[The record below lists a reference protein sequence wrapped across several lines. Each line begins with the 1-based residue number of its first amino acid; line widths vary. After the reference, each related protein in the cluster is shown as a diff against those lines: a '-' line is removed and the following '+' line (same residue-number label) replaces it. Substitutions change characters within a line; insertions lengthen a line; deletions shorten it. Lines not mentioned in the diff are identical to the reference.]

1 MPFVR
6 AGDLNV
12 HYIEQ
17 GAGTPIVFVHGN
29 WVTSTTWEPV
39 LDRLPPG
46 YHGIAPDVR
55 GRGKTEGPDSDYSI
69 PSLAADL
76 HAFVDALG
84 LDRFHLVGHSLGTA
98 IAMQFA
104 LDHPER
110 VRTLTVVAPAWVDG
124 MPEAFN
130 NPAGQEALKANK
142 ALFGQALK
150 ALVPAAP
157 ADAYWQRVVDEGH
170 EQRLEASL
178 RNVQACLDWKPG
190 DRVGEAGIPTLVV
203 DGAQDILT
211 GGPNVDRAAAALK
224 ARKTVVLPDIGHSP
238 NMEAPD
244 TFVALLIEHIKEFE
258 NG

>member
-1 MPFVR
+1 MPFVQ

-29 WVTSTTWEPV
+29 WGSAAWWEPV
-39 LDRLPPG
+39 LARLPAG

-55 GRGKTEGPDSDYSI
+55 GRGKTEGPDSDYTM
-69 PSLAADL
+69 PALAADL
-76 HAFVDALG
+76 RAFADALG

-104 LDHPER
+104 LDNPQR

-124 MPEAFN
+124 MPALLN

-150 ALVPAAP
+150 ALAPAAP
-157 ADAYWQRVVDEGH
+157 ADAYWQRLVDEGH
-170 EQRLEASL
+170 EQRLEAAL
-178 RNVQACLDWKPG
+178 RNVPACLNWTPG
-190 DRVGEAGIPTLVV
+190 DRLRDTGVPALVI

-211 GGPNVDRAAAALK
+211 GGPNAERAAVALG
-224 ARKTVVLPDIGHSP
+224 ARHVVMPDVGHSP
-238 NMEAPD
+238 NIEAPD
-244 TFVALLIEHIKEFE
+244 AFVALLLAHIKES
-258 NG
+258 

>member
-12 HYIEQ
+12 HYLEQ
-17 GAGTPIVFVHGN
+17 GAGMPIVFVHGN
-29 WVTSTTWEPV
+29 WGSAAWWEPV
-39 LDRLPPG
+39 LARLPAG

-55 GRGKTEGPDSDYSI
+55 GRGQTEGPDSDYTM

-76 HAFVDALG
+76 RAFADALE

-104 LDHPER
+104 LDNPQR

-124 MPEAFN
+124 MPEMLN
-130 NPAGQEALKANK
+130 NPTGQEALKANK

-150 ALVPAAP
+150 ALAPAAP
-157 ADAYWQRVVDEGH
+157 ADAYWQRLVDEGH
-170 EQRLEASL
+170 EQRLVAAL
-178 RNVQACLDWKPG
+178 RNVPACLNWKPG
-190 DRVGEAGIPTLVV
+190 DRLRESGVPALVI

-211 GGPNVDRAAAALK
+211 GGANAERAAAALG
-224 ARKTVVLPDIGHSP
+224 ARHVVMPDVGHSP
-238 NMEAPD
+238 NIEAPD
-244 TFVALLIEHIKEFE
+244 AFVALLLEHIKES
-258 NG
+258 